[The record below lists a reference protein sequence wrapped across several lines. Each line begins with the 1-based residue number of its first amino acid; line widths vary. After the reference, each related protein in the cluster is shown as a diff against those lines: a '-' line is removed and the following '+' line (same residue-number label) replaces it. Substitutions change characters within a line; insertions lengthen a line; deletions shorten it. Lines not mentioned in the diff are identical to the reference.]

1 MHNLMVSHRCAIT
14 NRYANKHA
22 DNKRTL
28 EFLHHPRFTYQDVF
42 EHLENTK
49 SLGDIQ
55 GKILVH
61 LDTSKL
67 NLAHNAGRLRMKDPH
82 IGVLS
87 RDDTV
92 GMFFHVALIQSGNDY
107 NQPLRLGA
115 LKCFARPF
123 HQRRTRVSRTPID
136 DRETS
141 LWANSMHEVVRRTSG
156 ASQRVFVSDRGSDSY
171 YYLSECTQSMQDYVV
186 RAKTDRR
193 LGSKQTSLFK
203 RARSIGGTGVEIRV
217 RVDGKKRPARIAQ
230 LSLKATSL
238 TIPKPEVRDAT
249 IAPPVLPQVHVAV
262 VHAVEL
268 SETVPAGRQPLEWI
282 LLTSLPIQ
290 TAEQIEEVVKIYASR
305 WKIEELFKTVKSD
318 VMKMEDTQLSTG
330 HSIQKQLT
338 LALDVGAKIMSMKE
352 HRDNEQADASIL
364 FDSVEIEVL
373 EASLE
378 ECEGK
383 TQKQKNPYRHLSL
396 AWAIWIIARLGMW
409 KGVYQSGPKI
419 GVKTLKCGFDKL
431 QERKTAWMLYQKRA
445 NQERDYTKL
454 PP

>member
-1 MHNLMVSHRCAIT
+1 MVSHRSAIT
-14 NRYANKHA
+14 NRYANKHS

-28 EFLHHPRFTYQDVF
+28 EFLHHPRFNYQDVF
-42 EHLENTK
+42 EHLESTK

-55 GKILVH
+55 GRIVVR

-67 NLAHNAGRLRMKDPH
+67 NLAHNTGRLRMKDPH

-123 HQRRTRVSRTPID
+123 HERRKKVSHTPID

-156 ASQRVFVSDRGSDSY
+156 ASQRIFVSDRGSDSY
-171 YYLSECTQSMQDYVV
+171 YYLSECTKAKQDYVV
-186 RAKTDRR
+186 RAKMNRR
-193 LGSKQTSLFK
+193 LGRKKPGLFE
-203 RARSIGGTGVEIRV
+203 RVRSIDGTGVEISV
-217 RVDGKKRPARIAQ
+217 RVDGKKRPARMAK
-230 LSLKATSL
+230 LSLKATCL
-238 TIPKPEVRDAT
+238 TIPKSYVRDAT
-249 IAPPVLPQVHVAV
+249 VAPSVLPQVDVAV

-268 SETVPAGRQPLEWI
+268 PETVPQGRQPLEWI
-282 LLTSLPIQ
+282 LLTSLPVQ

-305 WKIEELFKTVKSD
+305 WKVEELFKTVKSD

-330 HSIQKQLT
+330 HSIQKQLM
-338 LALDVGAKIMSMKE
+338 LALDVGTKIMSMKE
-352 HRDNEQADASIL
+352 HQDNEQADASML

-383 TQKQKNPYRHLSL
+383 TQKQKNPHRHQSL

-431 QERKTAWMLYQKRA
+431 QERKTAWLMYQKRA
-445 NQERDYTKL
+445 NQEQDHTKL